1 MLLSLGSF
9 LIYSAV
15 KKLALSMQSHVCTPP
30 ETRKCS
36 VARHEEIEM
45 SGVHQFV
52 WGFLGS
58 LAVEIVDANELFH
71 AERVTIP
78 ERYKFIAYWL
88 VRFGLAVMGGFLAIA
103 CGTQSPYAAM
113 AIGAAAPLVIRAL
126 PYIRNGRGPGTRTS
140 TVVTPIRAAAPRKEH
155 GRNSRKADEAIK
167 RPAA

>member
-1 MLLSLGSF
+1 
-9 LIYSAV
+9 
-15 KKLALSMQSHVCTPP
+15 
-30 ETRKCS
+30 
-36 VARHEEIEM
+36 M
-45 SGVHQFV
+45 SGVHQFA

-113 AIGAAAPLVIRAL
+113 AIGAASPLVIRAL
-126 PYIRNGRGPGTRTS
+126 PYIRNGRGPGTGAP
-140 TVVTPIRAAAPRKEH
+140 TVVTPIRTAATRKEH
-155 GRNSRKADEAIK
+155 GSNSNNSDQPIK
-167 RPAA
+167 RPKAA